1 MNIFIS
7 VISHGHSEL
16 INKLEC
22 LSELSEGFNV
32 VVKSN
37 KPKDCFDDIKLKSNF
52 HWLDGDYG
60 LGFGHNNNI
69 VYEYCR
75 KSLGMVSEDCF
86 VVLNPDVI
94 IKADD
99 ILTLVEKMDANFCK
113 ISAINLF
120 KDDNKSI
127 HDNSIR
133 NFPSFSQFAQS
144 FLGLGNSAIIDKSQL
159 KTPSYVDWAAGSFL
173 AFKASHYYDLNGFD
187 ENYFMYCEDIDIC
200 YRSQL
205 LGERVLYFPEIKA
218 IHLAKHANRKLM
230 SKHLYWH
237 VKSVIRYLITKLG
250 FTKAKSSLANKGF
263 L

>member
-37 KPKDCFDDIKLKSNF
+37 KPKDCFDDINRKSNF
-52 HWLDGDYG
+52 HWLNGDYG

-75 KSLGMVSEDCF
+75 KFLGMVGRDYF

-94 IKADD
+94 IKADE
-99 ILTLVEKMDANFCK
+99 ILTLIEKMNANFTK

-120 KDDNKSI
+120 KDNDKTI
-127 HDNSIR
+127 YDNSIR
-133 NFPSFSQFAQS
+133 DFPSFSQFAKS
-144 FLGLGNSAIIDKSQL
+144 FLGLGNRAILDKSEL
-159 KTPSYVDWAAGSFL
+159 NTPSYIDWAAGSFL
-173 AFKASHYYDLNGFD
+173 AFKASHYAELDGFD

-200 YRSQL
+200 YRSHL

-218 IHLAKHANRKLM
+218 IHLAKHANRNVV
-230 SKHLYWH
+230 SKHFYWH
-237 VKSVIRYLITKLG
+237 VKSVIRFLVTKLG
-250 FTKAKSSLANKGF
+250 LTKAKSSLNNSGCF
-263 L
+263 